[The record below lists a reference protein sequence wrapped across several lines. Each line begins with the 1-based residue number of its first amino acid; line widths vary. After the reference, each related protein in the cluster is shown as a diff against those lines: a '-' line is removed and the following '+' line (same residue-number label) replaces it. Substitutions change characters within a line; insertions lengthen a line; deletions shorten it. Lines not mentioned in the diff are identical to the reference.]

1 MLTIMNCGRCA
12 MLVLVAATLGDA
24 EATPLRH
31 TSKTT
36 LVANN
41 VIPANWRPSAGGN
54 FNTHFTSTILDAP
67 RPPSVSFSGKRDMGS
82 QLH

>member
-1 MLTIMNCGRCA
+1 

-31 TSKTT
+31 TSETT

-41 VIPANWRPSAGGN
+41 VIPANWRPSAHANSNVN
-54 FNTHFTSTILDAP
+54 FTNIFWTPKA
-67 RPPSVSFSGKRDMGS
+67 PSVSFSGKRDMGS

>member
-1 MLTIMNCGRCA
+1 MLTIMSCGRCA

-24 EATPLRH
+24 EATPLI
-31 TSKTT
+31 
-36 LVANN
+36 AQN
-41 VIPANWRPSAGGN
+41 VLPSGRYFLTKSN
-54 FNTHFTSTILDAP
+54 SNIRFTSTILDAP